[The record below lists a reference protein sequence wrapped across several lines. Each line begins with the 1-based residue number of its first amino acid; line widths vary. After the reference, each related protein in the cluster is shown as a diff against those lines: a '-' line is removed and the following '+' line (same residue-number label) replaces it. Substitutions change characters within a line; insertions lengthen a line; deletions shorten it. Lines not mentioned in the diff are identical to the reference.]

1 MKRLFTA
8 LLFTF
13 VGGAA
18 FGQWTPTTF
27 KGDSNKR
34 STGFKVD
41 GSSVRSNGYYKLDLD
56 LLRSQLKNAQE
67 MGANSVPVVISLPTM
82 NGKIERFNVYSFPV
96 VVKELADKYNLGSYV
111 GASVDDPTK
120 YLRFSLA
127 PNDFQSM
134 VIDGDN
140 YEFIE
145 PASADKTV
153 YAIHP
158 KTRKNRD
165 SFLCSTEE
173 SPAAKKQINDL
184 LKKGQS
190 FSNQTTTFAKSSDKK
205 FRTMRLVV
213 SVTGE
218 YTQYFMTQAGVP
230 ATATD
235 DEKRAPA
242 LAAINAT
249 LSRVN
254 GVFEKDFALHLNLQ
268 NYPNVIYINS
278 ATDPYS
284 AASVGVK
291 GAWNTELQN
300 TLSNINNVG
309 DANYD
314 IGHLFGRS
322 GGGGNAGCIGCVC
335 VDPTPAVAKGK
346 GSGFTSPANGVPQGD
361 AFDIDYVAHEM
372 GHQLGGNHTFSHNLE
387 GSGVNVEPGSGSTI
401 MGYAGITGPDTDV
414 QANSNPYF
422 HAASIGQI
430 QANLVDKTCDVETTI
445 NNNPPVIADLPTF
458 SIPKG
463 TAFVLTATAT
473 DPENDPM
480 TYSWEE
486 LDDAELPI
494 DRFNLGLTTTGAS
507 FRSVSPST
515 SPTRYFP
522 KWQSVLTGALTNS
535 NNTWESVS
543 TVGRTSKFAVTVRDN
558 NSNVQQQQS
567 SVKTQTIIVGESG
580 PFRVANQYADVN
592 TPTPVQWVV
601 ANTNTAPYNVANVK
615 IDYTTDNGTNWTVLS
630 ASTPNDGSENFTF
643 PSTLNGQTIKVRIS
657 AIGNVFYALGS
668 VTIAPLAAC
677 SSAAPTNVVIS
688 NITMTTASASWMS
701 YTGATYKARYR
712 KVGAS
717 NWIDVDSTIPSINIA
732 GLIDD
737 TTYEVQ
743 VALVCGGTVGTYSAS
758 VNFTTPAL
766 RYCTTATDDQDYEYI
781 QNVTIGNIN
790 NTSANS
796 TYTNYTTI
804 TALHINLTK
813 GTPQP
818 ISVTLGNTGV
828 ADYDTVVAFID
839 FNKDGV
845 FSETERVL
853 DYPIAL
859 TQPGTVVS
867 GTFNIPAN
875 AVEGE
880 ALRMRVLG
888 GWMGAGPNN
897 TYVGLSLPPDFL
909 CGVNIG
915 YGEVED
921 YNVYITSNLATSET
935 NLKNGGI
942 QLYPNP
948 ATDVLNITKVSDKA
962 TYKIFGAT
970 GQLINSG
977 NVNNGKINI
986 SSLIKGGYII
996 TIDEKGQELFKSKF
1010 IKK

>member
-1 MKRLFTA
+1 M
-8 LLFTF
+8 
-13 VGGAA
+13 
-18 FGQWTPTTF
+18 
-27 KGDSNKR
+27 
-34 STGFKVD
+34 
-41 GSSVRSNGYYKLDLD
+41 
-56 LLRSQLKNAQE
+56 
-67 MGANSVPVVISLPTM
+67 
-82 NGKIERFNVYSFPV
+82 
-96 VVKELADKYNLGSYV
+96 
-111 GASVDDPTK
+111 
-120 YLRFSLA
+120 
-127 PNDFQSM
+127 
-134 VIDGDN
+134 
-140 YEFIE
+140 
-145 PASADKTV
+145 
-153 YAIHP
+153 
-158 KTRKNRD
+158 
-165 SFLCSTEE
+165 
-173 SPAAKKQINDL
+173 
-184 LKKGQS
+184 
-190 FSNQTTTFAKSSDKK
+190 
-205 FRTMRLVV
+205 
-213 SVTGE
+213 
-218 YTQYFMTQAGVP
+218 
-230 ATATD
+230 
-235 DEKRAPA
+235 
-242 LAAINAT
+242 
-249 LSRVN
+249 
-254 GVFEKDFALHLNLQ
+254 NLQ

-701 YTGATYKARYR
+701 YTGATYKVRYR

-781 QNVTIGNIN
+781 
-790 NTSANS
+790 
-796 TYTNYTTI
+796 
-804 TALHINLTK
+804 
-813 GTPQP
+813 
-818 ISVTLGNTGV
+818 
-828 ADYDTVVAFID
+828 
-839 FNKDGV
+839 
-845 FSETERVL
+845 
-853 DYPIAL
+853 
-859 TQPGTVVS
+859 
-867 GTFNIPAN
+867 
-875 AVEGE
+875 
-880 ALRMRVLG
+880 
-888 GWMGAGPNN
+888 
-897 TYVGLSLPPDFL
+897 
-909 CGVNIG
+909 
-915 YGEVED
+915 
-921 YNVYITSNLATSET
+921 
-935 NLKNGGI
+935 
-942 QLYPNP
+942 
-948 ATDVLNITKVSDKA
+948 
-962 TYKIFGAT
+962 
-970 GQLINSG
+970 
-977 NVNNGKINI
+977 
-986 SSLIKGGYII
+986 
-996 TIDEKGQELFKSKF
+996 FKM
-1010 IKK
+1010 